1 MCVVK
6 YESCDLVNFAR
17 IISGDSR
24 LDLSKQL
31 KSNMELY
38 GIGKSD
44 VDEEGLVFKWCHR
57 CVHAANCGMAMPLQV
72 SWCNPL
78 ASVRSSSFVLL
89 SSPFWGR
96 SAAADY
102 GLTPVRPPVR

>member
-44 VDEEGLVFKWCHR
+44 VDEEDLVFSVNTGKYR
-57 CVHAANCGMAMPLQV
+57 LSCGCDKPSTRIYPLL
-72 SWCNPL
+72 L
-78 ASVRSSSFVLL
+78 AS
-89 SSPFWGR
+89 
-96 SAAADY
+96 
-102 GLTPVRPPVR
+102 

>member
-44 VDEEGLVFKWCHR
+44 VDEEDLVFSALSMLARAEDNGNSNFSNLHSAVR
-57 CVHAANCGMAMPLQV
+57 FLSHTAVE
-72 SWCNPL
+72 
-78 ASVRSSSFVLL
+78 ASVRLI
-89 SSPFWGR
+89 
-96 SAAADY
+96 
-102 GLTPVRPPVR
+102 

>member
-1 MCVVK
+1 M
-6 YESCDLVNFAR
+6 VNFAR

-44 VDEEGLVFKWCHR
+44 VDEEDLVF
-57 CVHAANCGMAMPLQV
+57 
-72 SWCNPL
+72 
-78 ASVRSSSFVLL
+78 RSN
-89 SSPFWGR
+89 
-96 SAAADY
+96 A
-102 GLTPVRPPVR
+102 

>member
-44 VDEEGLVFKWCHR
+44 VDEEGLVFNTVAIR
-57 CVHAANCGMAMPLQV
+57 LQIK
-72 SWCNPL
+72 SCCKTRFRNH
-78 ASVRSSSFVLL
+78 
-89 SSPFWGR
+89 SPVVITVMR
-96 SAAADY
+96 TKS
-102 GLTPVRPPVR
+102 

>member
-31 KSNMELY
+31 KSNMELD

-44 VDEEGLVFKWCHR
+44 VDEEDLVFNIEAFVQVTDFVCRRKSPPTGGDFRRQTKSVTCTGLVID
-57 CVHAANCGMAMPLQV
+57 
-72 SWCNPL
+72 L
-78 ASVRSSSFVLL
+78 AQILL
-89 SSPFWGR
+89 DDRVVPNSH
-96 SAAADY
+96 
-102 GLTPVRPPVR
+102 